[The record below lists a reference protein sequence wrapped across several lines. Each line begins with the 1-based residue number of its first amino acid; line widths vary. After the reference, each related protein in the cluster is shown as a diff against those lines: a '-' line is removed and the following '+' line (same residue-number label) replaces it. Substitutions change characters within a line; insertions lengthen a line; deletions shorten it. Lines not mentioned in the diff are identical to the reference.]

1 MDNRIIE
8 LIAERYGLFRQ
19 LAEVVPMFSDTKEQ
33 PRWTGGMTGYW
44 IVEGSAPTKSDPS
57 WDMISLT
64 ARKLGA
70 MTKITDELEE
80 DAVID
85 FGEKLTM
92 MVALTFGEKE
102 DSAGFNG
109 DGTSTYGGI
118 VGLFTRLAE
127 SANAASLVT
136 AASGHTTPATLTIA
150 DFDKV
155 IGTYPN
161 YPKANPVW
169 LMHKQVYYA
178 SAVNLE
184 ITASGGLTPG
194 DVRGRA
200 VPIFRGYPVQFV
212 NSALTL
218 AASTAGTI
226 PIAFGDLKLSSK
238 FGDRRTNRTLKRG
251 YENDDFTRGVTSL
264 IATER
269 LDITARERPMHHVN
283 KKVVLLT
290 PPAAIV
296 DNAAFTTA
304 ALDTYGF
311 DEVEIYVAFGA
322 MDIAVAVLKVQES
335 DDSGMSGAADITGAI
350 LGTSANDTGSTS
362 TLPSAT
368 SDNTIIKF
376 EIDMRGRKRYL
387 DVSLTGGD
395 GSAGTFAVVLA
406 SSRRR
411 PPRRRGARRCCVCP

>member
-1 MDNRIIE
+1 
-8 LIAERYGLFRQ
+8 
-19 LAEVVPMFSDTKEQ
+19 
-33 PRWTGGMTGYW
+33 MTGYW

-161 YPKANPVW
+161 YPNANPVW

-269 LDITARERPMHHVN
+269 LDIVN
-283 KKVVLLT
+283 HT
-290 PPAAIV
+290 IV
-296 DNAAFTTA
+296 DPRNSSLPGPVVGLKTA
-304 ALDTYGF
+304 A
-311 DEVEIYVAFGA
+311 
-322 MDIAVAVLKVQES
+322 S
-335 DDSGMSGAADITGAI
+335 
-350 LGTSANDTGSTS
+350 
-362 TLPSAT
+362 
-368 SDNTIIKF
+368 
-376 EIDMRGRKRYL
+376 
-387 DVSLTGGD
+387 
-395 GSAGTFAVVLA
+395 
-406 SSRRR
+406 
-411 PPRRRGARRCCVCP
+411 